1 MKNMNI
7 WKLLKKILAPKKCYS
22 CKKEWHFFCE
32 DCHYKLLQ
40 YEPSCFI
47 CNNPSD
53 NFEIHKLCKN
63 DSIYYDKVIIKYHY
77 KWYFV
82 SKMIKDGKYYFKKDV
97 MYDFWED
104 LYEVL
109 TQNED
114 IASESIFVAVPLH
127 FLRKMKRWY
136 NQSEVLIESINAL
149 AWIWYHKSILSRKK
163 YTRQQSKLSK
173 NKRIDNMKNS
183 FAIGKSY
190 IDIIDKKEIIIVDD
204 VISTGST
211 VNEMAKILKQNWA
224 KKVTILCIASD

>member
-1 MKNMNI
+1 MNI

-32 DCHYKLLQ
+32 DCGYKLFK
-40 YEPSCFI
+40 YESSCFI
-47 CNNPSD
+47 CKNPSE
-53 NFEIHKLCKN
+53 NFEIHKNCKN
-63 DSIYYDKVIIKYHY
+63 DEIYYDKVIIKYHY

-82 SKMIKDGKYYFKKDV
+82 SKMIKDWKYYFKKDV

-104 LYEVL
+104 LYEIL
-109 TQNED
+109 TLNED
-114 IASESIFVAVPLH
+114 LALNSLFLPVPLH

-136 NQSEVLIESINAL
+136 NQSEVLIESINTL

-163 YTRQQSKLSK
+163 RTRQQSKLSK

-183 FAIGKSY
+183 FTIRKNY

-211 VNEMAKILKQNWA
+211 VNEMAKILKQNGA